1 MTETRLKYVLVYLSV
16 AVMLF
21 GLIAIG
27 GNIATGMFGRGQLP
41 LVGWI
46 VLLPFMTHRMAFHKK
61 MGWVGVMVF
70 GFSLLSAVLML
81 LG

>member
-1 MTETRLKYVLVYLSV
+1 MNETRLKYVLVYLSV

-27 GNIATGMFGRGQLP
+27 GNVATGRFEREQLP
-41 LVGWI
+41 LVGFV
-46 VLLPFMTHRMAFHKK
+46 VLLPFMTHRMAFHNK
-61 MGWVGVMVF
+61 MGWVGVMAIVL
-70 GFSLLSAVLML
+70 SLLSAVLVL